1 MTLLA
6 LVAIIF
12 FGFATYNLTCA
23 FVDIPTK
30 KTSRMM
36 MLARKQQGVKAEK
49 LLDVYITK
57 IAGLIAPYLKLDM
70 GTLAN
75 GDLRHKRIL
84 AHRALEQLRQSR
96 HMEKWEVYIWLQ
108 AKLGLDERQAH
119 IGQFSEWMCDEV
131 VRLCR
136 QASAPPAA
144 GQAAA

>member
-1 MTLLA
+1 
-6 LVAIIF
+6 
-12 FGFATYNLTCA
+12 
-23 FVDIPTK
+23 
-30 KTSRMM
+30 MM
-36 MLARKQQGVKAEK
+36 KQKPIKCPYCHANASLCPASVVYGLNRRSQGKF
-49 LLDVYITK
+49 L
-57 IAGLIAPYLKLDM
+57 YLCDRWPACDAYVSAHDRTHRPM

-131 VRLCR
+131 IRLCR

>member
-57 IAGLIAPYLKLDM
+57 IAGLIAPYLKLDRV
-70 GTLAN
+70 L
-75 GDLRHKRIL
+75 LRPQTPICYGSCGC
-84 AHRALEQLRQSR
+84 SR
-96 HMEKWEVYIWLQ
+96 
-108 AKLGLDERQAH
+108 G
-119 IGQFSEWMCDEV
+119 G
-131 VRLCR
+131 
-136 QASAPPAA
+136 
-144 GQAAA
+144 

>member
-1 MTLLA
+1 
-6 LVAIIF
+6 
-12 FGFATYNLTCA
+12 
-23 FVDIPTK
+23 
-30 KTSRMM
+30 
-36 MLARKQQGVKAEK
+36 
-49 LLDVYITK
+49 
-57 IAGLIAPYLKLDM
+57 M

-131 VRLCR
+131 IRLCR